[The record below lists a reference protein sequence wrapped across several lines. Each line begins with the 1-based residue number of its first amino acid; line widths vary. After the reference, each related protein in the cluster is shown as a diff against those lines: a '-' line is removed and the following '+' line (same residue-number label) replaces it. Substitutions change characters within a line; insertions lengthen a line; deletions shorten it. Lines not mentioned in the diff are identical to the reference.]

1 LGVIEEIPHRREI
14 VARMKQEGRPIAAV
28 LPIHYPRALLRAH
41 GYHPM
46 EVWGPPRVR
55 SNEGDRHFQSYTCA
69 IVRNAT
75 SFLLEGGLDVADI
88 ILVPHTC
95 DALQGMASVLKD
107 FIRPRQPVLTLYHPR
122 ARRPSDLHFY
132 VDELG
137 RLADELQSL
146 AGRKPSEQ
154 DWLEAIAVESEADA
168 AFASLYADRASLAL
182 SDAEFYRVV
191 RAREYLPAEDF
202 TALAKGLARDA
213 RGAPAGVPIMISGI
227 VIEPMELLDRL
238 PEIGGRVVADDLAC
252 GYRRVYPRVDS
263 GPPLERIA
271 RSLLDAPPDPT
282 RGTPIGERAADLI
295 RRMKESGA
303 RGLLVYDVKFC
314 EPELFDL
321 PLLRRRLAQAGYPLT
336 HVEHELGGTLSQQTL
351 TRIEAFLETLQ

>member
-1 LGVIEEIPHRREI
+1 VRVELPHRREI

-46 EVWGPPRVR
+46 EVWGPPRVQ

-69 IVRNAT
+69 IARNAT
-75 SFLLEGGLDVADI
+75 SFLLDGGLDVADVI
-88 ILVPHTC
+88 VVPHTC

-107 FIRPRQPVLTLYHPR
+107 FIRPRQPVLTLYNPR

-132 VDELG
+132 VDELR
-137 RLADELQSL
+137 RLADDLQSL
-146 AGRKPSEQ
+146 GARKPSEQ
-154 DWLEAIAVESEADA
+154 DWAEAIRLESDADA
-168 AFASLYADRASLAL
+168 ALASLYAERVRLAL
-182 SDAEFYRVV
+182 SDAEFYSVV
-191 RAREYLPAEDF
+191 RAREYVPAEDF
-202 TALAKGLARDA
+202 TALANGLARDG
-213 RGAPAGVPIMISGI
+213 RGVPTGVPIMISGI

-238 PEIGGRVVADDLAC
+238 PEIGGHIVADDLAC
-252 GYRRVYPRVDS
+252 GYRRLYPRVDN
-263 GPPLERIA
+263 GPALERIA
-271 RSLLDAPPDPT
+271 RSLLEAPPDPT
-282 RGTPIGERAADLI
+282 CGAPIAERAADLI

-321 PLLRRRLAQAGYPLT
+321 PLLRRLLAEAGYPMT
-336 HVEHELGGTLSQQTL
+336 HIEHELGGVLSQQTL
-351 TRIEAFLETLQ
+351 TRVEAFLETLR

>member
-1 LGVIEEIPHRREI
+1 VIERIPDRKE
-14 VARMKQEGRPIAAV
+14 VAARMKQEGRRIAAV

-55 SNEGDRHFQSYTCA
+55 SSEGDRHFQSYTCA

-75 SFLLEGGLDVADI
+75 SFLLEGGLDVADV

-122 ARRPSDLHFY
+122 ARRASDLLFY
-132 VDELG
+132 VDELQ
-137 RLADELQSL
+137 RLAGALQSL
-146 AGRKPSEQ
+146 SGSKPSDE
-154 DWLEAIAVESEADA
+154 DWLEAIRIESEADA
-168 AFASLYADRASLAL
+168 ALSSLYSDRTRLAVT
-182 SDAEFYRVV
+182 DREFYSVV

-202 TALAKGLARDA
+202 TALANAIRRD
-213 RGAPAGVPIMISGI
+213 GAAAPTGVPIMISGI

-238 PEIGGRVVADDLAC
+238 AEIGGRIAADDLAC
-252 GYRRVYPRVDS
+252 GYRRVYPRVES

-282 RGTPIGERAADLI
+282 RGTPIAERATDLI
-295 RRMKESGA
+295 HRMRESGA
-303 RGLLVYDVKFC
+303 KGLLMYDVKFC
-314 EPELFDL
+314 EPELFDV
-321 PLLRRRLAQAGYPLT
+321 PRLRRRLADAGYPMI
-336 HVEHELGGTLSQQTL
+336 HVEHELGGSLAQQTL
-351 TRIEAFLETLQ
+351 TRIEAFVETLR